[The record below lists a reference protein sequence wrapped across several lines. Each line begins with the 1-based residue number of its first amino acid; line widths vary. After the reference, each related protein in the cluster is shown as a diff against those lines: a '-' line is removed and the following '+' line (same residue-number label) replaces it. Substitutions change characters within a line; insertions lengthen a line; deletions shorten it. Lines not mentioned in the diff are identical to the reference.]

1 MINPLL
7 ATNNKSGLTHRH
19 SKKHNALFL
28 QHLLQAQSQLL
39 FAANATGQLHVLGHD
54 GDALGVDRAEVS
66 ILKERNEVRL
76 RGLLQRQQSMALQP
90 HIIFNFTHHLA
101 HKALERQLA
110 DEQLRRLL
118 IPTDLAKGDRARAEA
133 VRLVAPIR

>member
-7 ATNNKSGLTHRH
+7 ASNNKSGLTHRH
-19 SKKHNALFL
+19 SKMHHALFL

-76 RGLLQRQQSMALQP
+76 RGLLQRQDGARLEAQVRLEVLRD
-90 HIIFNFTHHLA
+90 LA
-101 HKALERQLA
+101 DQALERQLA

-133 VRLVAPIR
+133 VRLVAPMR